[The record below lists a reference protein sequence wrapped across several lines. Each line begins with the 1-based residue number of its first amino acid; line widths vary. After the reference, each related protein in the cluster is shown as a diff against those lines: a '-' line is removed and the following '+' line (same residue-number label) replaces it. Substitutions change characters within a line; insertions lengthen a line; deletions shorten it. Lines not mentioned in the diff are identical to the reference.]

1 MLMNC
6 SEVVARFSEYLDGTV
21 AEAECAAIDR
31 HLRDCDACVRYRD
44 VLIHGAAL
52 LRQLPAP
59 ELGED
64 FAPRLRHRLY
74 HVDDERVLRA
84 HAASGASAVTVLGI
98 AVLLTAVAWS
108 PTLLQNIPVVELA
121 PIVVDR
127 APARSPFVPVGSPP
141 GTFSSKSDAE
151 LDEALFENALL
162 YDYSPLSQRYDQR
175 ARVRRASLFDR

>member
-1 MLMNC
+1 MNC
-6 SEVVARFSEYLDGTV
+6 SDVVARFSEYLDGT
-21 AEAECAAIDR
+21 AQESESAAIDR
-31 HLRDCDACVRYRD
+31 HLGQCEACVRYRD

-74 HVDDERVLRA
+74 HVDDEVVLRA

-98 AVLLTAVAWS
+98 AMLLTVVAWS
-108 PTLLQNIPVVELA
+108 AMLLQGVPVVELA

-127 APARSPFVPVGSPP
+127 APARSPFVPVGARP
-141 GTFSSKSDAE
+141 GALGSRSDSE
-151 LDEALFENALL
+151 LEEELFENTLL

-175 ARVRRASLFDR
+175 ARVRRVSLFDR

>member
-1 MLMNC
+1 MNC
-6 SEVVARFSEYLDGTV
+6 SDVVAGFSEYLDGT
-21 AEAECAAIDR
+21 AQESQSAAIDR
-31 HLRDCDACVRYRD
+31 HLGECEACVRYRD

-52 LRQLPAP
+52 LRELPAP

-74 HVDDERVLRA
+74 HVDDERVLGA

-98 AVLLTAVAWS
+98 ALS
-108 PTLLQNIPVVELA
+108 PTLLQGVPVVELA

-127 APARSPFVPVGSPP
+127 APARSPFVPVGTRPAAF
-141 GTFSSKSDAE
+141 GSKSDSE
-151 LDEALFENALL
+151 LDEELFENTLL

-175 ARVRRASLFDR
+175 ARVRRVSLFDR